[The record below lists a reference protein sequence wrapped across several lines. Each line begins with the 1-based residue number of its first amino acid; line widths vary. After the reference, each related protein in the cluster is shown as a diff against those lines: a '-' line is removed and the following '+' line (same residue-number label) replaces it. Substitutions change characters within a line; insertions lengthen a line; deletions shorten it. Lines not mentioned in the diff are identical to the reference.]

1 MPLRHSVIN
10 AIEWT
15 VAAFRSGL
23 RTCLAVLCMG
33 AALAGC
39 NPADTP
45 VSRDPTA
52 LRQFVRLGEQPQAV
66 RFELATLPENNTGI
80 GVPGPTDYVAFIVAI
95 KLPASE
101 SARLAG
107 KPRYANSVPVPEAF
121 VRAWLSEPE
130 KDALRRTTTEG
141 GVAYNISSMTTRS
154 TKRAIA
160 IPVRA
165 DEWVLYIEYVAPS
178 T

>member
-1 MPLRHSVIN
+1 MTLRHSVIN

-15 VAAFRSGL
+15 VAACRSGL
-23 RTCLAVLCMG
+23 RLCLAVLCMC

-39 NPADTP
+39 GRADTQLN
-45 VSRDPTA
+45 RDPTA
-52 LRQFVRLGEQPQAV
+52 LRQYVRLEAPAQSV
-66 RFELATLPENNTGI
+66 RFELATLPENNSGM
-80 GVPGPTDYVAFIVAI
+80 GVPGPTDYVALIVAI

-107 KPRYANSVPVPEAF
+107 KPRYANPGPVPEAF

-130 KDALRRTTTEG
+130 KAALQRTTTEG

-178 T
+178 A